1 VLAAHGLAGFTG
13 ILFIG
18 FFAQASWNLTG
29 NGLLF
34 GSPIQLGRQ
43 AVAALAAPAYAFC
56 GTFVLL
62 ELMSLVVRI
71 RVHEHDEGR
80 GLDIS
85 QHGEEAYTHG
95 EGAILL
101 HPEHPFELEY
111 SGSAKYGFPDA
122 D

>member
-1 VLAAHGLAGFTG
+1 MLAAHGLAGFTG

-34 GSPIQLGRQ
+34 GAPIQLGRQ
-43 AVAALAAPAYAFC
+43 ALAAIAAPLYAFC

-62 ELMSLVVRI
+62 KLMSLVARI
-71 RVHEHDEGR
+71 RVEEKDEGK
-80 GLDIS
+80 GLDFS
-85 QHGEEAYTHG
+85 QHGEEAYTRG

-101 HPEHPFELEY
+101 RPEHPFELEF
-111 SGSAKYGFPDA
+111 SDSSELSVAETK
-122 D
+122 